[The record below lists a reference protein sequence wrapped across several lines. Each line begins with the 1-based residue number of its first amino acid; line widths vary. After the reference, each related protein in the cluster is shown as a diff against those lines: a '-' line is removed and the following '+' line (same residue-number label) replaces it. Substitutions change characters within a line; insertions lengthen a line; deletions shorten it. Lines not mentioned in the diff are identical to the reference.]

1 MGRLS
6 QEERLLLDALIKE
19 NGADKVKDYISRTF
33 TPTVIKIRRITPEN
47 AHEWIDL
54 SAFAAW
60 LVDDCQQ
67 RLRGSTPPRDPAP
80 PVEEQQRPPDVQQP
94 RPTEVQQPRNPEVQ
108 QSRPSVDEMR
118 ETTPPRD
125 PAPPD
130 VEQQRP
136 PDVQQPRPTEV
147 QQPRTPEVQQP
158 RPSVGEVRQPRP
170 TEVQSTASPPFP
182 PPSTNRPLQK
192 RVRLLDLE
200 DIAAHPDS
208 DDPLATG
215 PSDARNRKRRHTCF
229 FDEEG
234 SAQASGSNRIVG
246 LSPFTGHSGSS
257 QDTDRPFDV
266 PCSYCKERGI
276 PCMPQKDV
284 YRAMAC
290 LQCSYVRVHCSHVP
304 PSRSGKPANR
314 YFFCPLLY
322 RAAD

>member
-80 PVEEQQRPPDVQQP
+80 PV
-94 RPTEVQQPRNPEVQ
+94 
-108 QSRPSVDEMR
+108 
-118 ETTPPRD
+118 
-125 PAPPD
+125 

-136 PDVQQPRPTEV
+136 PDVQQPRP
-147 QQPRTPEVQQP
+147 PEVQQP
-158 RPSVGEVRQPRP
+158 RNPEVWQPRH
-170 TEVQSTASPPFP
+170 TEVQSTEGP
-182 PPSTNRPLQK
+182 PPSPPPTSRPLQK
-192 RVRLLDLE
+192 RVRLLDL
-200 DIAAHPDS
+200 DDVAAHPDS
-208 DDPLATG
+208 DDPLAIG
-215 PSDARNRKRRHTCF
+215 LSDAQNRKRRHTSF

-314 YFFCPLLY
+314 SILPS
-322 RAAD
+322 AI

>member
-1 MGRLS
+1 

-19 NGADKVKDYISRTF
+19 NGADKVKEYISRTF

-67 RLRGSTPPRDPAP
+67 RLRGSTPPR
-80 PVEEQQRPPDVQQP
+80 
-94 RPTEVQQPRNPEVQ
+94 
-108 QSRPSVDEMR
+108 S
-118 ETTPPRD
+118 

-147 QQPRTPEVQQP
+147 QQPRNPEVHQP
-158 RPSVGEVRQPRP
+158 RPS
-170 TEVQSTASPPFP
+170 STPSPPFP

-215 PSDARNRKRRHTCF
+215 PSDARNVCCNSTIVGGRQTDAIRQRKRRHTCF

-266 PCSYCKERGI
+266 
-276 PCMPQKDV
+276 V
-284 YRAMAC
+284 
-290 LQCSYVRVHCSHVP
+290 
-304 PSRSGKPANR
+304 
-314 YFFCPLLY
+314 
-322 RAAD
+322 

>member
-1 MGRLS
+1 M
-6 QEERLLLDALIKE
+6 
-19 NGADKVKDYISRTF
+19 
-33 TPTVIKIRRITPEN
+33 
-47 AHEWIDL
+47 DL
-54 SAFAAW
+54 RAFAAW

-67 RLRGSTPPRDPAP
+67 RLRGSTPPRDPGP
-80 PVEEQQRPPDVQQP
+80 PDVEQQRPPDVQQP
-94 RPTEVQQPRNPEVQ
+94 RPTEVQQPRTPEVHQ
-108 QSRPSVDEMR
+108 PRPAVDEVR
-118 ETTPPRD
+118 GSTPPRV

-136 PDVQQPRPTEV
+136 PDVQPRPTEV

-215 PSDARNRKRRHTCF
+215 PSDARNVCCNSTIVGGRQTDAIRQRKRRHTCF

-266 PCSYCKERGI
+266 VRHRPPLYL
-276 PCMPQKDV
+276 QLTDV
-284 YRAMAC
+284 TTVPALLILQGARDSLHAPEGRLSRYGLSPVQLRA
-290 LQCSYVRVHCSHVP
+290 S
-304 PSRSGKPANR
+304 
-314 YFFCPLLY
+314 PLLARPY
-322 RAAD
+322 VS

>member
-19 NGADKVKDYISRTF
+19 NGADKVKDYISRTS

-67 RLRGSTPPRDPAP
+67 RLRGSTPPRDPTP
-80 PVEEQQRPPDVQQP
+80 PV
-94 RPTEVQQPRNPEVQ
+94 
-108 QSRPSVDEMR
+108 
-118 ETTPPRD
+118 
-125 PAPPD
+125 

-136 PDVQQPRPTEV
+136 PDVQQPRP
-147 QQPRTPEVQQP
+147 PEVQQP
-158 RPSVGEVRQPRP
+158 RNPEVQQPRNPEVQQPWPSVEQVRQPRP

-182 PPSTNRPLQK
+182 PPSTSRPLQK

-200 DIAAHPDS
+200 DAAAHPDS
-208 DDPLATG
+208 DDPLATR
-215 PSDARNRKRRHTCF
+215 PSDALNRKRRHTSL
-229 FDEEG
+229 FDEVG
-234 SAQASGSNRIVG
+234 SAQASGSNPFVG
-246 LSPFTGHSGSS
+246 PSPFTGHSGSS
-257 QDTDRPFDV
+257 QDLDRPFDV

-290 LQCSYVRVHCSHVP
+290 LQCSYAPASERKQQEARFYP
-304 PSRSGKPANR
+304 PS
-314 YFFCPLLY
+314 L
-322 RAAD
+322 